1 MKPIKYFDQN
11 SRILVVG
18 TSGAG
23 KSTLARKIA
32 LTLGIKDIE
41 LDALHWG
48 PDWTE
53 TPLEVFEGMV
63 RREIRENRGFV
74 IHGNYT
80 KIQGTTWGSVDTVV
94 WLDYTKTVVM
104 WRVLTRTLRRIIAKE
119 KLWAG
124 NVETFRKSFLGK
136 DSIIAW
142 AWNTYP
148 RRKEQFSR
156 LYEEN
161 PYRIQ
166 TLLRFK
172 KPREAR
178 EFLRGLSGSQIL

>member
-1 MKPIKYFDQN
+1 MNPIKNFDHN

-53 TPLEVFEGMV
+53 TPLEIFEGMV

-80 KIQGTTWGSVDTVV
+80 KIQGITWGSVDTVV

-142 AWNTYP
+142 AWNTYA
-148 RRKEQFSR
+148 RRKVASTFFRTFIGKPSSSSR
-156 LYEEN
+156 LCLDYLVADFSFE
-161 PYRIQ
+161 
-166 TLLRFK
+166 
-172 KPREAR
+172 
-178 EFLRGLSGSQIL
+178 

>member
-1 MKPIKYFDQN
+1 MKPIKNFDHN

-74 IHGNYT
+74 IHG
-80 KIQGTTWGSVDTVV
+80 GS
-94 WLDYTKTVVM
+94 
-104 WRVLTRTLRRIIAKE
+104 
-119 KLWAG
+119 
-124 NVETFRKSFLGK
+124 
-136 DSIIAW
+136 
-142 AWNTYP
+142 
-148 RRKEQFSR
+148 
-156 LYEEN
+156 
-161 PYRIQ
+161 
-166 TLLRFK
+166 
-172 KPREAR
+172 
-178 EFLRGLSGSQIL
+178 